1 MAKNS
6 NANSIR
12 LVESLKKNVSE
23 KVAKEFEE
31 QYPLS
36 ASANI
41 QKKYEWANNACIFLE
56 EHCDS
61 DTIRKI
67 REGCKCNDGK
77 SIANKMKK
85 YLKNAD
91 SIEAFV
97 LAFSQNETFAALEYI
112 AENKIHFCYP
122 ECYCSCVKH
131 VPKQLSK
138 TWCYCTVGNA
148 KGVFEELFEKQVKIT
163 LLESI
168 KSGASQC
175 VMEVEW

>member
-1 MAKNS
+1 M
-6 NANSIR
+6 
-12 LVESLKKNVSE
+12 ESLKKNVSE
-23 KVAKEFEE
+23 KVAKEFED

-56 EHCDS
+56 EHYDS

-85 YLKNAD
+85 HLKNAD

-97 LAFSQNETFAALEYI
+97 LAFSQNETFAVLEYI

-131 VPKQLSK
+131 II
-138 TWCYCTVGNA
+138 Y
-148 KGVFEELFEKQVKIT
+148 
-163 LLESI
+163 
-168 KSGASQC
+168 
-175 VMEVEW
+175 

>member
-6 NANSIR
+6 NAHSIR
-12 LVESLKKNVSE
+12 LVESLKENVSE

-31 QYPLS
+31 KYPLS

-41 QKKYEWANNACIFLE
+41 QKKYDWANNACTFLE
-56 EHCDS
+56 EHCDL
-61 DTIRKI
+61 DTIKI
-67 REGCKCNDGK
+67 VRQHCRCNDGK

-85 YLKNAD
+85 YLKNAE
-91 SIEAFV
+91 SIDAFV
-97 LAFSQNETFAALEYI
+97 RSFNQNESFATLEYLSH
-112 AENKIHFCYP
+112 NKIRFCYP

-131 VPKQLSK
+131 MPKELSI

-148 KGVFEELFEKQVKIT
+148 KGAFEELFGTNVKIT

-168 KSGASQC
+168 KSGASRC